1 MLNFSTKRGD
11 TFDEVLFE
19 LKKDGTAIDLT
30 GAIIKM
36 QLRKAAGGPIFLEF
50 TSVSSAG
57 ITITDASAGKFK
69 INSVIINLEANV
81 YLYDIEITFASGEV
95 RTWVSGQF
103 TILNDITR

>member
-19 LKKDGTAIDLT
+19 LKKNNVAINLT
-30 GAIIKM
+30 GATIHM
-36 QLRKAAGGPIFLEF
+36 QLRKAPGGPVFLNL

-57 ITITDASAGKFK
+57 LTITDATAGKFK
-69 INSVIINLEANV
+69 INTTIINLEANV
-81 YLYDIEITFASGEV
+81 YLYDIEITFSSGEV

>member
-19 LKKDGTAIDLT
+19 LKKDGTAINLT
-30 GAIIKM
+30 GAIIHM
-36 QLRKAAGGPIFLEF
+36 QLRKAAGGPVFLNL
-50 TSVSSAG
+50 TSAGSAG
-57 ITITDASAGKFK
+57 ITITDATAGKFK

-95 RTWVSGQF
+95 RTWISGQF

>member
-30 GAIIKM
+30 SAIIKM

-50 TSVSSAG
+50 TSVASAG

>member
-19 LKKDGTAIDLT
+19 LKKDGIAINLT
-30 GAIIKM
+30 SATIRM
-36 QLRKAAGGPIFLEF
+36 QLRKAPGGAIFLSL
-50 TSVSSAG
+50 TSAGSAG
-57 ITITDASAGKFK
+57 ITITDATAGKFK
-69 INSVIINLEANV
+69 INSTIINLEATV

-103 TILNDITR
+103 TVLNDITR

>member
-19 LKKDGTAIDLT
+19 LKKDNVAINLT
-30 GAIIKM
+30 GATIRM
-36 QLRKAAGGPIFLEF
+36 QLRKAPGGPVLLNL

-57 ITITDASAGKFK
+57 ITITDAAAGKFK
-69 INSVIINLEANV
+69 INSTIINLEANV
-81 YLYDIEITFASGEV
+81 YLYDIEIAFASGEV

-103 TILNDITR
+103 TVLNDITR

>member
-30 GAIIKM
+30 GATIKM

>member
-19 LKKDGTAIDLT
+19 LKKDNVAINLT
-30 GAIIKM
+30 GATIRM
-36 QLRKAAGGPIFLEF
+36 QLRKAPGGPVFLNL

-57 ITITDASAGKFK
+57 LTITDATAGKFK
-69 INSVIINLEANV
+69 INTTIINLEANV
-81 YLYDIEITFASGEV
+81 YLYDIEITFSSGEV

>member
-30 GAIIKM
+30 GATIHM
-36 QLRKAAGGPIFLEF
+36 QLRKAAGGPVFLNF
-50 TSVSSAG
+50 TSVGSEG
-57 ITITDASAGKFK
+57 ITITDAAAGKFK

-95 RTWVSGQF
+95 RTWISGQF

>member
-50 TSVSSAG
+50 TSASSAG

>member
-30 GAIIKM
+30 GATIKM

-57 ITITDASAGKFK
+57 ITITDATAGKFK

>member
-19 LKKDGTAIDLT
+19 LKKDNVAINLT
-30 GAIIKM
+30 GATIRM
-36 QLRKAAGGPIFLEF
+36 QLRKAPGGPVFLNL

-57 ITITDASAGKFK
+57 ITITDATAGKFK
-69 INSVIINLEANV
+69 INSTIINLEANV
-81 YLYDIEITFASGEV
+81 YLYDIEIAFASGEV

-103 TILNDITR
+103 TVLNDITR